1 MTVVLLIV
9 LALIGVPLFAVIAI
23 GAFAGFIDLELSL
36 MLVPMEFQ
44 RIGDLPVLIALP
56 MFTFAGVLL
65 AESRT
70 PQRLVDFTHAALGW
84 LPGGLAI
91 LGLVMFSLMTAFTGA
106 SGITVIALGSL
117 MLPALIQA
125 GYERRFALGMV
136 TTGSSLGVLFAPSLP
151 LILYAVVAQQV
162 APGEGIGVNDLF
174 LAGILPGLLMIVLLA
189 AWSMWQ
195 QRSIETPQ
203 TSTRPTSP
211 LSVWEAGRRIIWEL
225 PLPFVVLGGIYSG
238 WLLVAEAAVVTAVW
252 VLITLVL
259 LRREIA
265 FRRLPAIISEAMMLV
280 GAILIILGMS
290 LASTNAMIDAQIP
303 QKLLAWVTPLID
315 SKFVFLMLINLV
327 LLVAGMVLDIFAA
340 LVILAPLIIPIA
352 LAFGVDPV
360 HLGIIFLANL
370 QIGYC
375 TPPVGINLF
384 LASHRFG
391 DDILKVYRATLPFLG
406 LLLIALLLITWFPG
420 LSLWLGSLA
429 A

>member
-1 MTVVLLIV
+1 MIVIVLVL
-9 LALIGVPLFAVIAI
+9 LALIGMPLFAVIAI
-23 GAFAGFIDLELSL
+23 GAMAGYRSAELD
-36 MLVPMEFQ
+36 MTLVAMEFQ
-44 RIGDLPVLIALP
+44 RIGEMPVLVALP
-56 MFTFAGVLL
+56 LFTFAGVLV
-65 AESRT
+65 AHSQT
-70 PQRLVDFTHAALGW
+70 PSRLVDFTRSVFGW

-91 LGLVMFSLMTAFTGA
+91 LGLFMFALMTAFTGA
-106 SGITVIALGSL
+106 SGITVVALGSL

-125 GYERRFALGMV
+125 GYKRRFALGMV

-162 APGEGIGVNDLF
+162 APGRGIGVDDLF
-174 LAGILPGLLMIVLLA
+174 LAGVLPGLLMLA
-189 AWSMWQ
+189 LIAGYAMWT
-195 QRSIETPQ
+195 QRGLEPETIE
-203 TSTRPTSP
+203 RPP
-211 LSVWEAGRRIIWEL
+211 LVSSLKNIAWEL

-238 WLLVAEAAVVTAVW
+238 WLLVTEAAVVTAAW

-259 LRREIA
+259 IRRDIA
-265 FRRLPAIISEAMMLV
+265 WKKLSGIITEAMMLV

-290 LASTNAMIDAQIP
+290 LASTNVMIDAGVP
-303 QKLLAWVTPLID
+303 QRLFEWVAPHID
-315 SKFVFLMLINLV
+315 SRIVFLLLVNVV
-327 LLVAGMVLDIFAA
+327 LLIAGMLLDIFAA

-406 LLLIALLLITWFPG
+406 LLLAALLIITWWPA
-420 LSLWLGSLA
+420 LSLWLPGRLQE
-429 A
+429 

>member
-1 MTVVLLIV
+1 MIAILLVLLAI
-9 LALIGVPLFAVIAI
+9 IGVPLFAVIAI
-23 GAFAGFIDLELSL
+23 GAFAGFSNLELSL

-44 RIGDLPVLIALP
+44 RIGDLPVLVALP

-70 PQRLVDFTHAALGW
+70 PQRLVDFTRAALGW

-125 GYERRFALGMV
+125 GYQRRFALGLV

-162 APGEGIGVNDLF
+162 APGQGIGVNDLF
-174 LAGILPGLLMIVLLA
+174 LAGVLPGLLMIVLLA
-189 AWSMWQ
+189 AWSIW
-195 QRSIETPQ
+195 QRSRLDLPDAVSDQHE
-203 TSTRPTSP
+203 RMP
-211 LSVWEAGRRIIWEL
+211 LAPAIRRIIWEL

-252 VLITLVL
+252 VLVTLVFI
-259 LRREIA
+259 RREIS
-265 FRRLPAIISEAMMLV
+265 FKRLPGIISEAMMLV

-315 SKFVFLMLINLV
+315 SKIVFLMLINLL

-391 DDILKVYRATLPFLG
+391 DDILKVYRATIPFLG
-406 LLLIALLLITWFPG
+406 LLLIALLLITWFPS
-420 LSLWLGSLA
+420 LSLWLPGR
-429 A
+429 